1 MDKRRTGG
9 YRSCCLMARSF
20 ARALPGLILLA
31 AGVSL
36 QWICGRSPAIVE
48 SVFARRLYPAIG
60 GRLGGLT
67 NLLPFSLAECAVV
80 AVAVWLAVAAIRL
93 ARRKD
98 RRPALARAG
107 ARLLLAAGGLYLTFL
122 LLWGL
127 NYQREPFAASAGLL
141 VRPSSLE
148 ELEAACLVFVDAAN
162 AARDGLPEDAAGVMR
177 LADGIRPTLA
187 RTEAGFQA
195 AAERYPFLDGCP
207 ARPKAI
213 FASVAFSWLGITGIY
228 SPFTGEPNVNA
239 DVPDPDLPFCAS
251 HEVAHQRGF
260 AREDEAN
267 YVGYLACRLHPDP
280 AFRYSGLLSA
290 SLFTMN
296 ALAPLDR
303 AAWERMD
310 ARRSGAVRRDIRAL
324 VAWAEAYKGPVERA
338 SRRVNDAYLRSQGQD
353 QGVRSYGRVVDLL
366 LAERRSFPTSP
377 TSD

>member
-1 MDKRRTGG
+1 VDKHRTGG
-9 YRSCCLMARSF
+9 YRSCCRTAMSF

-31 AGVSL
+31 ASVSL
-36 QWICGRSPAIVE
+36 QWICGRAPALVE
-48 SVFARRLYPAIG
+48 GVFARRLYPASG
-60 GRLGGLT
+60 GRLGCLSGA
-67 NLLPFSLAECAVV
+67 LPFSLAECAVV
-80 AVAVWLAVAAIRL
+80 AVAVWLAVFTVRL

-107 ARLLLAAGGLYLTFL
+107 ARLLLAGGGLYLGFL

-141 VRPSSLE
+141 VRPSSFD
-148 ELEAACLVFVDAAN
+148 ELTTACGAFVDAAN
-162 AARDGLPEDAAGVMR
+162 AARDGLPEDAAGVMH

-195 AAERYPFLDGCP
+195 AAERYPFLDGCGAP
-207 ARPKAI
+207 PKPI

-228 SPFTGEPNVNA
+228 SPFTGEPNVNVN
-239 DVPDPDLPFCAS
+239 VPDPDLPFCAS

-290 SLFTMN
+290 SMFTMN
-296 ALAPLDR
+296 ALAPLDH
-303 AAWERMD
+303 AAWERLD
-310 ARRSGAVRRDIRAL
+310 ARRSGGVRRDIGCL
-324 VAWAEAYKGPVERA
+324 VAWAEAYKGPVERV

-366 LAERRSFPTSP
+366 LAERR
-377 TSD
+377 